1 MCKTYDF
8 QCFHNQASSFTSKS
22 PEEKKQI
29 FVDPY
34 KNRGKLNYMQIYQ
47 HCAVIKIYYTV
58 PKIINFP
65 RYNMKCSG
73 ENVILLGIVYVVSR
87 FPLHFMLYRAKFG
100 VLFQQCRQRAIFLQ
114 YPVQVLQNKKFTRP
128 LKHILFLLLHLQK
141 PYFYFLAKCPKT

>member
-47 HCAVIKIYYTV
+47 HCTVIKIYYTV

-73 ENVILLGIVYVVSR
+73 ENVILLGIVHVVSR
-87 FPLHFMLYRAKFG
+87 FPLHFMLYRGNLECFSSSVGLEPFFCSTLSKFFKTKNSQDP
-100 VLFQQCRQRAIFLQ
+100 LNTYFFLIIT
-114 YPVQVLQNKKFTRP
+114 PSKS
-128 LKHILFLLLHLQK
+128 LLLL
-141 PYFYFLAKCPKT
+141 FG